1 MSKIKVPNIA
11 GEMVAVDMPRR
22 GAAWR
27 LMRFWSVEQQARVHL
42 DPAHA
47 LIVQALIT
55 GRAVGDGSLREAGDI
70 ALDQLLTEGWTP
82 ATLSAT
88 ALAFV
93 EQVPV
98 VYPPVGATADFSK
111 AQPDPK
117 TST

>member
-1 MSKIKVPNIA
+1 MKIQVPNIA
-11 GEMVAVDMPRR
+11 GETVEVDMPRR

-27 LMRFWSVEQQARVHL
+27 LMRFWSAEQRAGVDL
-42 DPAHA
+42 SAPHA
-47 LIVQALIT
+47 LIVQTLVT
-55 GRAVGDGSLREAGDI
+55 GRTSGDGSLRDAGDV
-70 ALDQLLTEGWTP
+70 ALDALIEQGWTTP
-82 ATLSAT
+82 AMTAT

-93 EQVPV
+93 QQVPV